1 MKSIPQELEP
11 EFIEK
16 LEADMK
22 LMWELGDTPTV
33 LKDDPDYIETI
44 MTAIFYERHYWIQH
58 VGLTVG
64 EA

>member
-1 MKSIPQELEP
+1 MKSIPQELKP
-11 EFIEK
+11 EFIEQ

-22 LMWELGDTPTV
+22 LMWELGDTATV
-33 LKDDPDYIETI
+33 LKDDPEYIETI

-58 VGLTVG
+58 VGLVIG

>member
-1 MKSIPQELEP
+1 MKSSHQGLKP

-33 LKDDPDYIETI
+33 LKDDPEYIETI
-44 MTAIFYERHYWIQH
+44 MTAIFYERHYWVQH
-58 VGLTVG
+58 VGLTIG

>member
-1 MKSIPQELEP
+1 MKGSPQELKP

-58 VGLTVG
+58 VGLTIG

>member
-1 MKSIPQELEP
+1 MKSITQQLKP

-33 LKDDPDYIETI
+33 LKDDPEYIETI
-44 MTAIFYERHYWIQH
+44 MTAIFYERHFWVLH
-58 VGLTVG
+58 VGLVIG

>member
-1 MKSIPQELEP
+1 MKGSPQELKP

-22 LMWELGDTPTV
+22 LMWELGDTPEV
-33 LKDDPDYIETI
+33 LKDDPEYIETI
-44 MTAIFYERHYWIQH
+44 MNAIFYERHYWIQH
-58 VGLTVG
+58 VGLVIG

>member
-1 MKSIPQELEP
+1 MKGISQGLKP
-11 EFIEK
+11 EFIEE

-33 LKDDPDYIETI
+33 LKDDPEYIETI
-44 MTAIFYERHYWIQH
+44 MNAIFYERHYWIQQL
-58 VGLTVG
+58 GLTIG

>member
-1 MKSIPQELEP
+1 MKSVPQELKP
-11 EFIEK
+11 ELIER

-33 LKDDPDYIETI
+33 LKDDPEYIETI

-58 VGLTVG
+58 VGLTIG

>member
-1 MKSIPQELEP
+1 
-11 EFIEK
+11 
-16 LEADMK
+16 MK

-33 LKDDPDYIETI
+33 LKDDPEYIETI

-58 VGLTVG
+58 VGLTIG

>member
-1 MKSIPQELEP
+1 MKSIPQELAP

-33 LKDDPDYIETI
+33 LKADPEYIETI

-58 VGLTVG
+58 VGLTIG

>member
-33 LKDDPDYIETI
+33 LKDDPEYIETI